1 MNLNSNAMILC
12 DLTTIVSKMN
22 IYKDNDF
29 KQKIKQIEAIINNTV
44 SDKSD
49 KDIIT
54 KIIKNKIDIKKKK
67 QIRKQ
72 TEYQIFVKK
81 NMPDIKEQY
90 PAKERRKVIS
100 FLWKEWK
107 ENRMEI
113 DE

>member
-1 MNLNSNAMILC
+1 MNLSSNAEILC
-12 DLTTIVSKMN
+12 NLNTIVRKMN

-49 KDIIT
+49 KDIIK
-54 KIIKNKIDIKKKK
+54 KIINNKIDIKKKK

-72 TEYQIFVKK
+72 TEYQSFVKK

-107 ENRMEI
+107 ENKMEI

>member
-1 MNLNSNAMILC
+1 MNLSSNAEILC
-12 DLTTIVSKMN
+12 NLNTIVRKMN

-44 SDKSD
+44 NDKTD
-49 KDIIT
+49 KDIIN
-54 KIIKNKIDIKKKK
+54 NKIDIKK
-67 QIRKQ
+67 RKQ
-72 TEYQIFVKK
+72 TKYQSFVKK

-90 PAKERRKVIS
+90 LAKERRKVIS
-100 FLWKEWK
+100 FLWKKWK

>member
-29 KQKIKQIEAIINNTV
+29 KQKIKQIEAIV

-67 QIRKQ
+67 LIRKQ
-72 TEYQIFVKK
+72 TEYQNFVKK

>member
-1 MNLNSNAMILC
+1 MNLSSNAEILC
-12 DLTTIVSKMN
+12 NLNTIVRKMN

-49 KDIIT
+49 KDIIK
-54 KIIKNKIDIKKKK
+54 KIINNKIDIKK
-67 QIRKQ
+67 RKQ
-72 TEYQIFVKK
+72 TEYQSFVKK

-90 PAKERRKVIS
+90 LAKERRKVIS
-100 FLWKEWK
+100 FLWKKWK